1 MLIFL
6 DIDGVMV
13 PAKSWASPVILEDGF
28 PEFSAKATNALRNL
42 VSEDVTIMLT
52 TSHKWRY
59 SIDAWKVLFAKR
71 GIFLHKLDRL
81 DDNVSHLN
89 RKDEIMQWI
98 GAHHYHE
105 DFVIID
111 DDSSLNDLP
120 DFLKKHLILTSPIIG
135 LTENHLDTVRSMI
148 NKRVQVA

>member
-28 PEFSAKATNALRNL
+28 PDFSAKATNTLRNL
-42 VSEDVTIMLT
+42 ISEDVTIMLT

-59 SIDAWKVLFAKR
+59 SIETWKTIFAKR
-71 GIFLHKLDRL
+71 GILLHKLDRL

-98 GAHHYHE
+98 DAHHQHE
-105 DFVIID
+105 DFVILD
-111 DDSSLNDLP
+111 DDTSLNDLP
-120 DFLKKHLILTSPIIG
+120 DLLKKHLILTSPIIG
-135 LTENHLDTVRSMI
+135 LTENHLEAVKSMM
-148 NKRVQVA
+148 NKRVQAA